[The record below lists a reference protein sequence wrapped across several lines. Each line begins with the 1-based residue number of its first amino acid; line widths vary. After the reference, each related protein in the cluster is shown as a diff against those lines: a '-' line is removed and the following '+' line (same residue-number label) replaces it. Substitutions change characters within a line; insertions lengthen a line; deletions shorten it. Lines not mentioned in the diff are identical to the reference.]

1 MMFTLKRPH
10 KTCYLILYPL
20 IWMPYI
26 KLLMFFKTKSISS
39 RLVKKLKDLTLAH
52 FEGFDLVFGGA

>member
-1 MMFTLKRPH
+1 
-10 KTCYLILYPL
+10 
-20 IWMPYI
+20 MPYI